1 MKAYFCS
8 VGFFSLLFFI
18 VSSVKAKETNPFLP
32 FWEIQ
37 SMTRQDDVTLPNIRP
52 EQLKLLGLVWIKS
65 PKNSVRILVEL
76 PDGKSAILNKE
87 SRIGPY
93 QGRILEIRKQAVV
106 IEEMCRNVL
115 GDLEKKLTILT
126 FSQQKSEQKH
136 E

>member
-1 MKAYFCS
+1 MKACFL
-8 VGFFSLLFFI
+8 GFFLLLVFFA
-18 VSSVKAKETNPFLP
+18 SNGAAKKPNPFLP
-32 FWEIQ
+32 FWETQ

-52 EQLKLLGLVWIKS
+52 EQLKLLGLIWIKS

-76 PDGKSAILNKE
+76 PDGKSAILNKDT
-87 SRIGPY
+87 RIGPY

-115 GDLEKKLTILT
+115 GNVEKKLTVLT